1 MEINIAVKALAA
13 LAYPHR
19 LNVFRLLVREGIE
32 GLPAGEIAERM
43 GLAPSSLSFHLSQ
56 LEAAGLIR
64 SHRLQRQIIYAA
76 DIEGIKALLTYLMDD
91 CCNGNPEICGVLPAA
106 DVVDCSTC

>member
-1 MEINIAVKALAA
+1 MEIDAAIKALAA

-19 LNVFRLLVREGIE
+19 LNVFRLLVREGVE

-56 LEAAGLIR
+56 LEAAELIR
-64 SHRLQRQIIYAA
+64 RHRVQRQIIYAA
-76 DIEGIKALLTYLMDD
+76 NIEGIKALLTYLMDD
-91 CCNGNPEICGVLPAA
+91 CCNGNPEICGVAA
-106 DVVDCSTC
+106 TDITDCSTC